1 MLDGIYL
8 ENAAKEKFKC
18 YDKFRNIKRGDNQ
31 SVRDFILDFDKALK
45 QLSEHGIDLP
55 QPVIA
60 YELLRGCNVDSYK
73 YSVAVAIVG
82 ELNYENMKQTVKN
95 ITEIQ
100 GLPKSSNEE
109 KCLKVVKEEEHTY
122 YADSQDYS
130 NDQDEDADFCE
141 PQNMYYSHSYGR
153 GRGAYFKTLIS

>member
-1 MLDGIYL
+1 MLSLPDKAKEQALEIDLTELQNGRKVTVNDVEQTLSGIDCLLEVLDGIYL

-60 YELLRGCNVDSYK
+60 YELLRGCNVDS
-73 YSVAVAIVG
+73 
-82 ELNYENMKQTVKN
+82 T
-95 ITEIQ
+95 
-100 GLPKSSNEE
+100 GLVSPTSRCHLLSS
-109 KCLKVVKEEEHTY
+109 
-122 YADSQDYS
+122 
-130 NDQDEDADFCE
+130 
-141 PQNMYYSHSYGR
+141 
-153 GRGAYFKTLIS
+153 